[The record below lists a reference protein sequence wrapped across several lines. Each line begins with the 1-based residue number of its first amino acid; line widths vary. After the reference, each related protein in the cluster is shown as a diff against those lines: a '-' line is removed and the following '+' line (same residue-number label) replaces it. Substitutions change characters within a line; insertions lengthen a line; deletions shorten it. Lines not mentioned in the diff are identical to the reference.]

1 MSGFVPTA
9 VQRRLGAVKDEKGHW
24 LMMKKRRRYME
35 SNQATKRKT
44 VKTTATRMKK
54 EKVNLKAKTTR
65 NRVRSI
71 F

>member
-1 MSGFVPTA
+1 
-9 VQRRLGAVKDEKGHW
+9 
-24 LMMKKRRRYME
+24 MKNRRRYME
-35 SNQATKRKT
+35 SDQAIKRKT